1 MAQSLQTPAGAT
13 AATEA
18 PLEAGLRRVLLATA
32 VTAIGG
38 FLFGYDTAVISG
50 AIGFIQSHFDLSPL
64 QTGWAGASA
73 IVGCIPG
80 AAFAG
85 VLSDRFGRK
94 RVLILCAVLFAL
106 SGIGSAMPQT
116 FGQFIAA
123 RFVGGLGI
131 GASSMICPVYI
142 AEIAPRRHRG
152 RLGALFQLG
161 IVLGIFLVFFVNL
174 LIERAGDANWNAHV
188 GWRWMLGSE
197 AIPAAVF
204 LLLLVP
210 VPESPRWLAFHGRA
224 DEARALLGRLVG
236 PAIAER
242 ELAEIAGAA
251 AGPQQ
256 GRFRELLA
264 RDVRRPLLIAVA
276 LAALS
281 QFSGINAIM
290 YYAPEVFKA
299 AGGSLDRAFA
309 SAVWVGLVNLVFTF
323 VAIAWVD
330 RAGRKPLLL
339 IGTAVQTLSLLA
351 VGWMFHRHQQ
361 GAGVL
366 AGVLV
371 FVAAFAM
378 AMGPIP
384 WILIAEIFPA
394 RVRGRAAAAGTLVI
408 WVACYIVAQTFPVL
422 QKGVGPAATFGV
434 YAGCSF
440 LSVLFVAAAIPE
452 TKGRSL
458 EEIEASWRRR

>member
-1 MAQSLQTPAGAT
+1 MGDLLQTSSGAT
-13 AATEA
+13 AAPE
-18 PLEAGLRRVLLATA
+18 LRFEAGMRRILLATA

-50 AIGFIQSHFDLSPL
+50 AIGFIQSHFGLSPL

-73 IVGCIPG
+73 IAGCIPG
-80 AAFAG
+80 AALAG
-85 VLSDRFGRK
+85 ILSDRFGRK
-94 RVLILCAVLFAL
+94 KVLLLCAVLFAL
-106 SGIGSAMPQT
+106 SGIGSAVPRT
-116 FGQFIAA
+116 FGQFVAT

-161 IVLGIFLVFFVNL
+161 IVLGILLVFFVNL
-174 LIERAGDANWNAHV
+174 LIERLGDANWNAQV

-197 AIPAAVF
+197 AIPALAF
-204 LLLLVP
+204 LLLLIR
-210 VPESPRWLAFHGRA
+210 VPESPRWLALHGRA
-224 DEARALLGRLVG
+224 DESRRLLNGLVG
-236 PAIAER
+236 PAATEQ
-242 ELAEIAGAA
+242 ELQAIVGVAAGAV
-251 AGPQQ
+251 Q
-256 GRFRELLA
+256 GRFRELLGP
-264 RDVRRPLLIAVA
+264 DIRRPLLIAVA
-276 LAALS
+276 LAAFS

-299 AGGSLDRAFA
+299 AGGSLESAFA

-330 RAGRKPLLL
+330 KAGRKPLLL
-339 IGTAVQTLSLLA
+339 IGTAVQAVALLA
-351 VGWMFHRHQQ
+351 VGWMFHQQ
-361 GAGVL
+361 ARGAGVL
-366 AGVLV
+366 GGILV

-384 WILIAEIFPA
+384 WIIISEIFPA
-394 RVRGRAAAAGTLVI
+394 RVRGRAAAVGTLVI
-408 WVACYIVAQTFPVL
+408 WVACYVVALTFPVL
-422 QKGVGPAATFGV
+422 QKGIGPALTFWV
-434 YAGCSF
+434 YAGCSL
-440 LSVLFVAAAIPE
+440 LSFLFVAAVIPE